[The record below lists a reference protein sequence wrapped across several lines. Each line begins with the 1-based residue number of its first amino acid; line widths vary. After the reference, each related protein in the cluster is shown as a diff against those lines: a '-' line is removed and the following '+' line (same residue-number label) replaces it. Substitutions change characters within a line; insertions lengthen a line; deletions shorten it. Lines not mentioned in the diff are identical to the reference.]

1 MQILLAIESRIGG
14 KNNLST
20 GQIYSFFF
28 SQDRFLL
35 ILTGLPCGDSLDILE
50 SAEGG
55 SASCLGLV
63 GGHHAARAAALHPV
77 VVGEGGQ
84 RALGPLLRGHHRL
97 RWKCQ
102 RVDEDA
108 EGGEEDVGGVERV
121 VRGKSLVLEGLED
134 EGEGGRGRW
143 R

>member
-1 MQILLAIESRIGG
+1 M
-14 KNNLST
+14 
-20 GQIYSFFF
+20 
-28 SQDRFLL
+28 

-63 GGHHAARAAALHPV
+63 GGHHAARGLVGGHHAARAAALHPV

-84 RALGPLLRGHHRL
+84 RALGTWHHRL

-121 VRGKSLVLEGLED
+121 VRGQRLVVRRLQD
-134 EGEGGRGRW
+134 EGEGGGVGGGGGR